1 MSVAL
6 EAWGYALTWLEIVAF
21 VFTLACVYLNTR
33 EHVAAWPLGIVGTAL
48 YAALFFNSKLYGDFG
63 LQFVYIASS
72 VYGWYAWSRGSKDQT
87 RLVVSHL
94 PREHALFAGGFV
106 ILAWPLAGA
115 FFDRYTDT
123 DVPYFDALPTVL
135 SLCGQWM
142 LARKHIEN
150 WWLWIVADVIYVAL
164 FVFKGLYLTSLL
176 YALFIGLCAL
186 GLRDWSRSL
195 QKSEA

>member
-1 MSVAL
+1 MSVAI
-6 EAWGYALTWLEIVAF
+6 EVWGYALTWLEIVAF

-33 EHVAAWPLGIVGTAL
+33 EHVAAWPIGIVGTGL
-48 YAALFFNSKLYGDFG
+48 YAVLFFESKLYGDFG

-72 VYGWYAWSRGSKDQT
+72 VYGWYAWSRGGANDE
-87 RLVVSHL
+87 RLAVSRV
-94 PREHALFAGGFV
+94 PKKTALFAGGFV
-106 ILAWPLAGA
+106 IFAWPLAGL
-115 FFDRYTDT
+115 FFDRCTDT

-150 WWLWIVADVIYVAL
+150 WWLWIVADVIYVVL
-164 FVFKGLYLTSLL
+164 FIYKHLYLTSLL

-186 GLRDWSRSL
+186 GLRDWNRSL
-195 QKSEA
+195 RKSQG